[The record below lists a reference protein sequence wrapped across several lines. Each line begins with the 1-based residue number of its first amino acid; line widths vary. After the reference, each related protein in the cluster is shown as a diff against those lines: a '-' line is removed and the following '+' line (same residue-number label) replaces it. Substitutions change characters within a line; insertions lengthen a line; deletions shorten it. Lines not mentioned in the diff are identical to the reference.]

1 MGLEVRK
8 QERETSQ
15 SLIRRFTRRIQQSG
29 VLLRARNVRFHKR
42 TKSKD
47 MRKKAA
53 LRRETLKKEYEK
65 LEKLGEKPKKKRR

>member
-15 SLIRRFTRRIQQSG
+15 NLIRRFTRIVQQSG

-47 MRKKAA
+47 MRQKAA
-53 LRRETLKKEYEK
+53 LRRETLKKEYKK
-65 LEKLGEKPKKKRR
+65 LEKLGLSKK